1 MTDSDARD
9 RADLSEGSDVWMALG
24 VFTKHKS
31 LGGWVRRRE
40 TGVNIGLKSGN
51 DEVPMSLNLRHF

>member
-1 MTDSDARD
+1 
-9 RADLSEGSDVWMALG
+9 MALG
-24 VFTKHKS
+24 VFTKHNS

-40 TGVNIGLKSGN
+40 TGVNIGKKSGN